1 MKGVYDLANYQY
13 GRTSTKEQ
21 HLDRQLT
28 ALNKFSK
35 ENNIE
40 IAGIFTDKQTG
51 KNFDRPEYN
60 FLKKRILPGDCI
72 MVSEVDRLGR
82 DKVSTLK
89 ELQYYKE
96 KGVRVLILEIPTTLI
111 DYSNMDNN
119 LAKMMMETINNLLIE
134 MYATFAHAE
143 MEKRERR
150 QSEGIQAK
158 KERGEWDDYGRPR
171 AIDFEVFKVAYEKVI
186 SGDMRPFE
194 CAKSLGL
201 KVSTF
206 YKYKERYDKSVGVCN
221 VR

>member
-1 MKGVYDLANYQY
+1 MATY
-13 GRTSTKEQ
+13 GYHRTSTKEQ
-21 HLDRQLT
+21 HLDRGIN
-28 ALNKFSK
+28 AIK
-35 ENNIE
+35 EYCKSNGINLVD
-40 IAGIFTDKQTG
+40 IFTDQQTG
-51 KNFDRPEYN
+51 KNFDRPEYL

-72 MVSEVDRLGR
+72 ICSETDRLGR
-82 DKVSTLK
+82 DKESTLK

-96 KGVRVLILEIPTTLI
+96 KGVRVKILEIPTTLI
-111 DYSNMDNN
+111 DYSQMDNS

-150 QSEGIQAK
+150 QSEGIRAK

-171 AIDFEVFKVAYEKVI
+171 AIDFELFKEAYAKVLK
-186 SGDMRPFE
+186 GEVKPFE

-206 YKYKERYDKSVGVCN
+206 YKYKARYEKEVGVTP
-221 VR
+221 

>member
-1 MKGVYDLANYQY
+1 MATY
-13 GRTSTKEQ
+13 GYHRTSTKEQ
-21 HLDRQLT
+21 HLERGIT
-28 ALNKFSK
+28 AITEYCELNG
-35 ENNIE
+35 IE
-40 IAGIFTDKQTG
+40 LVDIFTDQQTG
-51 KNFDRPEYN
+51 KNFERPEYQ

-72 MVSEVDRLGR
+72 ICSETDRLGR

-111 DYSNMDNN
+111 DYSKMDNT

-186 SGDMRPFE
+186 SGEMRPFE

-206 YKYKERYDKSVGVCN
+206 YKYKERYDKRVGACSVK
-221 VR
+221 

>member
-1 MKGVYDLANYQY
+1 MATY
-13 GRTSTKEQ
+13 GYHRTSTKEQ
-21 HLDRQLT
+21 HLDRGINAIT
-28 ALNKFSK
+28 EYCKLN
-35 ENNIE
+35 E
-40 IAGIFTDKQTG
+40 IDLVDIFTDQQTG
-51 KNFDRPEYN
+51 KNFDRPEYL

-72 MVSEVDRLGR
+72 ICSETDRLGR
-82 DKVSTLK
+82 DKESTLK

-96 KGVRVLILEIPTTLI
+96 KGVRVKILEIPTTLI
-111 DYSNMDNN
+111 DYSTMDNS

-171 AIDFEVFKVAYEKVI
+171 AIDFEVFKEAYEKVI
-186 SGDMRPFE
+186 RGELRPFE
-194 CAKSLGL
+194 CAKVLGL

-206 YKYKERYDKSVGVCN
+206 YKYKARYEKEVGAN
-221 VR
+221 A